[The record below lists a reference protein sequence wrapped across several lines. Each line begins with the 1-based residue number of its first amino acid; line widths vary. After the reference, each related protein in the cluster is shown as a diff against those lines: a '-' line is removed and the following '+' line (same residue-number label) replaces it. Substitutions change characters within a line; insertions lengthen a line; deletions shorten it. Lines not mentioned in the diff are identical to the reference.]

1 MSWVQT
7 ASGLKISFENPD
19 PEQISILDIAFSLS
33 SQPRYNGHGCDHYSV
48 AEHCCHLFDWISDEV
63 HNHDMDEHEKHM
75 IRLQALL
82 HDAPEYVT
90 GDIVGPLKEMLG
102 PVFTNIE
109 NRIWNAVC
117 KRFGVWPEIHPLVR
131 HGDASILF
139 DEKDQLF
146 EDSLDWGFE
155 AWRLGIEIQFWD
167 RDQAFVNFIRR
178 CDEIGLNTTPEANML

>member
-7 ASGLKISFENPD
+7 ASGLKISFENTD

-33 SQPRYNGHGCDHYSV
+33 SQTRFNGHGCDHYSV

-82 HDAPEYVT
+82 HDAPEFVT
-90 GDIVGPLKEMLG
+90 GDIVGPLKKMLASS
-102 PVFTNIE
+102 FARIE
-109 NRIWNAVC
+109 HRIWEAICV
-117 KRFGVWPEIHPLVR
+117 RFGVEPKLHALVK
-131 HGDASILF
+131 HGDDSILF

-146 EDSLDWGFE
+146 DDALDWGYE
-155 AWRLGIEIQFWD
+155 MTRLGVEIQFWD
-167 RDQAFVNFIRR
+167 RDTAFINFVRR
-178 CDEIGLNTTPEANML
+178 CEEMGLNTSPEANKL